1 MAARNPSRELSA
13 LHRRRRLR
21 FEHLEPRE
29 LLSVSSLDARVD
41 GSAIERG
48 QSAGEGAPVLRQME
62 HLNRG
67 VVAVRTGTSSAYIG
81 WRMHGT
87 DPTDIAFNLYRS
99 AEGGEPVKLNEA
111 PLMQTTDFIDSAATG
126 LNLDVANSYFVR
138 PVAGGVEQAASEVFV
153 LPANAPVQQYLSL
166 PLQRPPGGT
175 VTLPPGTQTPPSGT
189 LNYTYNAND
198 ASVGDLDGDGQYEI
212 VLKWDPSNSQDNAN
226 EGLTGNVLVDAYTLD
241 GTRLWRIDLGR
252 NIRAGAHYTQFLV
265 YDFDGDGKAEIVM
278 KTADG
283 TIDGAGQVIGNPAAD
298 YRDGYAGAGDSRWG
312 RVLSGPEFLTVFDG
326 LTGAALSTVSFSP
339 PRGSV
344 GSWGDTYGNRVDRF
358 LAAVAYLDGVRPS
371 IVMARGYYAKT
382 RLTAFDWRGGQLTQ
396 RWAFDSTT
404 PGNGIYQGQGN
415 HNLSVGDVDNDSKD
429 EIVYGAAVFNDTG
442 TGIYSTGFGHG
453 DAMHMSD
460 FVPDRPGLEVFQI
473 HEPSNVPGA
482 DLRDARTGQAISTT
496 AIVPSGDEGPGRG
509 VAGDVYAG
517 NPGAEYWGSGPG
529 MTNLF
534 GATGNVVGRTPGS
547 SNFLVWWDADP
558 VRELLDSNHI
568 DKYGLSGDTRLLTAN
583 GATSNN
589 GSKSTPS
596 LSADILGDWRE
607 EVIWRNTANTE
618 LRIYTTSVPAMR
630 RVYTPM
636 HDPKYRLDVAWQNV
650 AYNQPP
656 HPGFFFGAGMAE
668 PPMPSI
674 YTVQFMALA
683 GDYDANGEVD
693 SADYVVWR
701 KTLSSTT
708 DPRADGNHDGVVD
721 QADYDLWRANFG
733 RIGAAGSS
741 ISAAAP
747 SANQRARAAAAGS
760 ALIQSD
766 WGKSPTIAS
775 KASARAVNNMGQR
788 LVPRRNDELVAAV
801 RYSYHQPMEDDDSN
815 ESTIAARDK
824 RSYRAAIVERAFED
838 FAFTGSELP
847 NDLSC
852 RG

>member
-1 MAARNPSRELSA
+1 
-13 LHRRRRLR
+13 
-21 FEHLEPRE
+21 
-29 LLSVSSLDARVD
+29 
-41 GSAIERG
+41 
-48 QSAGEGAPVLRQME
+48 ME
-62 HLNRG
+62 YLNRG
-67 VVAVRTGTSSAYIG
+67 VVALPTGASSAYIG
-81 WRMHGT
+81 WRMLGT
-87 DPTDIAFNLYRS
+87 DPAGIAFNLYRV
-99 AEGGEPVKLNEA
+99 AAGGEAVKLNEA
-111 PLMQTTDFIDSAATG
+111 PLTQSTDFVDSAATG
-126 LNLDVANSYFVR
+126 LNLAVTNSYFVR
-138 PVAGGVEQAASEVFV
+138 PVISGVEQMASEVFV
-153 LPANAPVQQYLSL
+153 LPANAPPRQYLSL
-166 PLQRPPGGT
+166 PLQRPAGGT
-175 VTLPPGTQTPPSGT
+175 VSLPPGTQTPPSGT

-252 NIRAGAHYTQFLV
+252 NVRAGAHYTQFLV
-265 YDFDGDGKAEIVM
+265 YDFDGDGKAEVVM

-298 YRDGYAGAGDSRWG
+298 YRDGYAGPGDSRWG
-312 RVLSGPEFLTVFDG
+312 RVLAGPEFLTVFDG
-326 LTGAALSTVSFSP
+326 LTGAALATTDFSP

-358 LAAVAYLDGVRPS
+358 LAAVAYLDGVQPS

-382 RLTAFDWRGGQLTQ
+382 RLTAWDWRGGQLTQ

-415 HNLSVGDVDNDSKD
+415 HNLSVGDADHDGMD

-442 TGIYSTGFGHG
+442 TGMYSTGFGHG

-482 DLRDARTGQAISTT
+482 DLRDARTGQAIFTT
-496 AIVPSGDEGPGRG
+496 SIVPNGDEGPGRG

-568 DKYGLSGDTRLLTAN
+568 DKYGLSGDTRLLTAS

-596 LSADILGDWRE
+596 LSADIFGDWRE
-607 EVIWRNTANTE
+607 EVIWRNTGNTE
-618 LRIYTTSVPAMR
+618 LRIYSTTIPATNR
-630 RVYTPM
+630 LYTLM

-656 HPGFFFGAGMAE
+656 HPGFFLGAGMAE
-668 PPMPSI
+668 PPIPFI
-674 YTVQFMALA
+674 YTVQFMAIA

-693 SADYVVWR
+693 AADYTLWR
-701 KTLSSTT
+701 RTLGSMT
-708 DPRADGNHDGVVD
+708 DFRADGTKDGVVD
-721 QADYDLWRANFG
+721 QADYALWRAKFG
-733 RIGAAGSS
+733 QTSAAVS
-741 ISAAAP
+741 IASAAAP
-747 SANQRARAAAAGS
+747 SLVQPAPAVAV
-760 ALIQSD
+760 
-766 WGKSPTIAS
+766 
-775 KASARAVNNMGQR
+775 ASAVPLSEWDNSPAPVLRPTARVSPDMSQW
-788 LVPRRNDELVAAV
+788 LVPKGDDELMAVVRYPHRQMVHHDDSDRTAGTTAARERRN
-801 RYSYHQPMEDDDSN
+801 RP
-815 ESTIAARDK
+815 
-824 RSYRAAIVERAFED
+824 AAIVERAFDD
-838 FAFTGSELP
+838 FEFARSALHD
-847 NDLSC
+847 DLSC
-852 RG
+852 PS